1 MLMNN
6 YEKLRQVIADIF
18 EVDVATINEES
29 SKDTIDTWDSIHQMN
44 LIFAIEEAFD
54 INLSDSE
61 VVQLL
66 SVKEIKRIL
75 ETKDLRF

>member
-1 MLMNN
+1 MNN

-29 SKDTIDTWDSIHQMN
+29 SKDTIDMWDSIHQMN

>member
-29 SKDTIDTWDSIHQMN
+29 SKDTIDMWDSIHQMN